1 MPVAF
6 CP

>member
-6 CP
+6 S